1 MTRDY
6 CLKLLL
12 TIFFLLLVTSTLISL
27 NFSPVDGK
35 SNESRRVD
43 EYIDTDGE
51 PRLTH
56 QALATVS
63 KIDANK
69 MNESI
74 MRLDNSHIWKS
85 DSDSSIN
92 ISQSDDNL
100 TILNNASKTPG
111 IIKHAFLLTQL
122 KNLPGTPLILSLDY
136 ASKSPNSNTKYF
148 IQIGDDDGQ
157 NRIYF
162 KHDLRD
168 TSGDLAKSLFILP
181 SSIMDKPLEFRLGIE
196 TNSTGQYMMSIK
208 RASIVYPTSR

>member
-6 CLKLLL
+6 CLKHCL
-12 TIFFLLLVTSTLISL
+12 TIFFSLLVISTLISI

-35 SNESRRVD
+35 SNKSSRVD
-43 EYIDTDGE
+43 DYIDTEGE

-56 QALATVS
+56 HALAMVS

-100 TILNNASKTPG
+100 TILNNASK
-111 IIKHAFLLTQL
+111 H
-122 KNLPGTPLILSLDY
+122 
-136 ASKSPNSNTKYF
+136 
-148 IQIGDDDGQ
+148 
-157 NRIYF
+157 
-162 KHDLRD
+162 
-168 TSGDLAKSLFILP
+168 
-181 SSIMDKPLEFRLGIE
+181 LG
-196 TNSTGQYMMSIK
+196 
-208 RASIVYPTSR
+208 